1 MTVQRPQEKSCVK
14 GAAKSRN
21 TSLNSRSIIKLTYA
35 VKNTTVDT
43 LQIIGYV

>member
-1 MTVQRPQEKSCVK
+1 LREGGRKITKHVTEFPVY
-14 GAAKSRN
+14 N
-21 TSLNSRSIIKLTYA
+21 KLTYA